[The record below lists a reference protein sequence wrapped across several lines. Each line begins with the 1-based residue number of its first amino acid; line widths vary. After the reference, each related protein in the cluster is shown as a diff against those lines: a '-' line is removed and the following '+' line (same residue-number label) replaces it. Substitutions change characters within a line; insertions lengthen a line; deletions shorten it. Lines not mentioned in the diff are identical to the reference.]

1 MLDFEYRQGGG
12 SRPLPHCLVWSQW
25 GSGVVHHVWLGDG
38 PVASPWLNTE
48 NVLFVAYNVV
58 AEANCFLALGWPPM
72 THALDL
78 YVEFKIRAND
88 TQPSYDLLSALAYF
102 GIDSID
108 HCTKT
113 YWRDV
118 AIRGGPFT
126 EEERKGLLAYCQT
139 DVDALLEL
147 YPKMYARLDW
157 CRAVQRGRY
166 QIEVARM
173 EHVGVPMDVE
183 LYEHVRG
190 QWGRIKL
197 ELIARVNPI
206 YGVFEDGRFGH
217 ERFAKYV
224 LSRGFEWDATDVS
237 GRLRTDDDY
246 LRGQACRY
254 PEIEQLRQLLKLLNQ
269 FKQLSIGVDGGRN
282 RGPLMPFAT
291 KTSRNAPKARLSL
304 FSGPRWIRGFI
315 RPAEGKALV
324 YVDWSAQEFGIL
336 GALSTDPAMIE
347 GYQSGDPYLHFAFR
361 SGAVPRGTPRK
372 ECESAREQHKVV
384 ILAQQYGQSI
394 VGLRDTL
401 GCTTAKA
408 KRLYRDYREAF
419 PVLDDWLEDVTND
432 AMIRM
437 RCQALHG
444 WQMRL
449 NDDTS
454 HRTVQNFFA
463 QANGA
468 EMLRRAVIQLADAG
482 IQVVMPVH
490 DAVLVECDAED
501 APSTAAT
508 VEQIMGDV
516 SEELLL
522 GRLRLRTSAEIY
534 GPGERVIEAGG
545 REMWDR
551 IMEEASK

>member
-1 MLDFEYRQGGG
+1 
-12 SRPLPHCLVWSQW
+12 
-25 GSGVVHHVWLGDG
+25 
-38 PVASPWLNTE
+38 VASPWPDTE
-48 NVLFVAYNVV
+48 NVLFVAYNSV
-58 AEANCFLALGWPPM
+58 AEASCFLALGWPPM
-72 THALDL
+72 THTLDL
-78 YVEFKIRAND
+78 YVEFKQRAND
-88 TQPSYDLLSALAYF
+88 TLPSYNLLAALAYF

-126 EEERKGLLAYCQT
+126 SEERDGLLAYCQT
-139 DVDALLEL
+139 DVDALLVL
-147 YPKMYARLDW
+147 YPKMFPKLDW
-157 CRAVQRGRY
+157 VRAVQRGRY
-166 QIEVARM
+166 QLEVAKM

-183 LYEHVRG
+183 LYERVRR
-190 QWGRIKL
+190 QWERIKL
-197 ELIARVNPI
+197 ELIEQVNPI
-206 YGVFEDGRFGH
+206 YGVFVDGRFVH
-217 ERFAKYV
+217 ELFAKYI
-224 LSRGFEWDATDVS
+224 LSRGFEWDVTDTS

-246 LRGQACRY
+246 LRGQARRY

-269 FKQLSIGVDGGRN
+269 FKRLSIGVDGGRN

-315 RPAEGKALV
+315 RPGDGKALV
-324 YVDWSAQEFGIL
+324 YTDWSGQEFGIL

-347 GYQSGDPYLHFAFR
+347 GYLSGDPYLHFAYR
-361 SGAVPRGTPRK
+361 SGAVPHGTPRK
-372 ECESAREQHKVV
+372 ECENAREQHKVV

-449 NDDTS
+449 TDDTS

-482 IQVVMPVH
+482 VQVVMPVH

-501 APSTAAT
+501 VTATAAT

-516 SEELLL
+516 SEELLR
-522 GRLRLRTSAEIY
+522 GRLRLRTSSEIY

-551 IMEEASK
+551 ITGEVGE

>member
-1 MLDFEYRQGGG
+1 MFKKIVVLLIMSYSAIAFGAVIDDPPVFDWGDPKIDGNNEVYYSGVLEYGVETFDFGVAGYLTTRAYRQ
-12 SRPLPHCLVWSQW
+12 
-25 GSGVVHHVWLGDG
+25 
-38 PVASPWLNTE
+38 E
-48 NVLFVAYNVV
+48 
-58 AEANCFLALGWPPM
+58 
-72 THALDL
+72 
-78 YVEFKIRAND
+78 
-88 TQPSYDLLSALAYF
+88 
-102 GIDSID
+102 
-108 HCTKT
+108 
-113 YWRDV
+113 
-118 AIRGGPFT
+118 
-126 EEERKGLLAYCQT
+126 
-139 DVDALLEL
+139 
-147 YPKMYARLDW
+147 
-157 CRAVQRGRY
+157 
-166 QIEVARM
+166 
-173 EHVGVPMDVE
+173 
-183 LYEHVRG
+183 
-190 QWGRIKL
+190 
-197 ELIARVNPI
+197 
-206 YGVFEDGRFGH
+206 
-217 ERFAKYV
+217 
-224 LSRGFEWDATDVS
+224 
-237 GRLRTDDDY
+237 
-246 LRGQACRY
+246 
-254 PEIEQLRQLLKLLNQ
+254 
-269 FKQLSIGVDGGRN
+269 GVD
-282 RGPLMPFAT
+282 
-291 KTSRNAPKARLSL
+291 
-304 FSGPRWIRGFI
+304 
-315 RPAEGKALV
+315 
-324 YVDWSAQEFGIL
+324 
-336 GALSTDPAMIE
+336 
-347 GYQSGDPYLHFAFR
+347 QSGDPYLHFAYR

-490 DAVLVECDAED
+490 DAVLVECEAGDVT
-501 APSTAAT
+501 STAAT

-545 REMWDR
+545 REMWTR
-551 IMEEASK
+551 IMEEAGQ